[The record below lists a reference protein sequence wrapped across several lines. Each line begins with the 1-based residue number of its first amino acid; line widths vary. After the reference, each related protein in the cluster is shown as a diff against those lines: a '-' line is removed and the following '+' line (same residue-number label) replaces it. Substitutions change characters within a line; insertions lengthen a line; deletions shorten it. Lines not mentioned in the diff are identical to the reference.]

1 MRQAWT
7 FTPLSCVG
15 HGLLRHL
22 SVARPAILVY
32 EEEAAPIVQGAAP
45 PVRALLAHTSQRL
58 DNGKI
63 DQEKMKKNNVCRE
76 LELRDALSG

>member
-1 MRQAWT
+1 MSEAWI
-7 FTPLSCVG
+7 FTSLSCAG

-22 SVARPAILVY
+22 SVARPAIPVY
-32 EEEAAPIVQGAAP
+32 EEEAAPNVQGAAP

-63 DQEKMKKNNVCRE
+63 DQEKIKKSNVCRE